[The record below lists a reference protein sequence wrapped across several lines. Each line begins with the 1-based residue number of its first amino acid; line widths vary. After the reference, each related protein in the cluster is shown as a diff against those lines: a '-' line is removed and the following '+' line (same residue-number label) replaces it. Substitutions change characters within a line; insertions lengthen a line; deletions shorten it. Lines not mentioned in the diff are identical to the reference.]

1 MRRLLGPTVLAHV
14 VPAIAWA
21 CVTSILLPRFAPM
34 GILVGCLVLVFGTV
48 AFVPRTNAY
57 LRGDRHTRLKVA
69 LVDTPYFAHWV
80 AGLLSIPIAILAV
93 TVELVVRAIRHDA
106 AFPKAAFV
114 GSYVVALV
122 IATYGAVIRRR
133 VVQIQRVEI
142 PMDGLADS
150 FDGYRI
156 VQLSDMHIGAFTPRA
171 WGMRWARAA
180 NALDPDL
187 VVVTGDMVA
196 NGTTFHEDIADVIG
210 ALRGKD
216 GVIVSMGNHDY
227 FGNAEPLIAMLRERG
242 VRVLRNESEH
252 IVRGPDHIVLAAIDD
267 RWSKRANL
275 DDALRAWSPSEP
287 IVLLAHDP
295 VDFPK
300 AAARGVDL
308 VLSGH
313 THGGQIALPF
323 LSREVNLSRFSRKH
337 TLGLYTNARSR
348 LIVHPG
354 LGTSGPPVRIGA
366 APALVEITLCPSGR
380 ERPTYRVG

>member
-1 MRRLLGPTVLAHV
+1 V

-21 CVTSILLPRFAPM
+21 CAASILYPRAPVV
-34 GILVGCLVLVFGTV
+34 ILVGCLVLVLGTV
-48 AFVPRTNAY
+48 AFVPRTHAY
-57 LRGDRHTRLKVA
+57 LRGGRQTRLEVA

-80 AGLLSIPIAILAV
+80 AGFFSIPIAVLAV
-93 TVELVVRAIRHDA
+93 TVELVVRAVRHDL
-106 AFPKAAFV
+106 AFPKAAFI
-114 GSYVVALV
+114 GSYALALG
-122 IATYGAVIRRR
+122 IATYGAVVRRR
-133 VVQIQRVEI
+133 VVQIRRIDV
-142 PMDGLADS
+142 PMDGLAES

-196 NGTTFHEDIADVIG
+196 NGTTFHEDIADVVG

-216 GVIVSMGNHDY
+216 GVVVSMGNHDY
-227 FGNAEPLIAMLRERG
+227 FGDAEPLIAMLRARG

-267 RWSKRANL
+267 RWSRRANL
-275 DDALRAWSPSEP
+275 DDALRAWSPDEP

-295 VDFPK
+295 VDFPR

-323 LSREVNLSRFSRKH
+323 FARNVNLSRFSHEH
-337 TLGLYTNARSR
+337 TLGLYTHGRSS

-366 APALVEITLCPSGR
+366 APALVEIRLSPSR
-380 ERPTYRVG
+380 RASPTYHGG